1 MQVIRLAVIIAAKT
15 NLKGMAV
22 KKTLSRKQRFFN
34 KINFTT
40 DDEVYVGI
48 DVHKKNCHIAIR
60 LNGAL
65 AITFVAPSDNMA
77 IARMMCKLNPA
88 VKKIVYEAG
97 PTGFSLARVLEEASL
112 PVAVIAPSK
121 IPRPSA
127 QQAKSDQ
134 IDCRKLAEFAE
145 KDLLVAVAVPD
156 SRQESDRQVVR
167 LHNHLRDKRKR
178 IKHQI
183 KSFLLQH
190 NIPEP
195 YGLKDWTKQSIVQL
209 RNIELCRQ
217 LRFTLTVML
226 DELNYL
232 LTQIKRVQL
241 ELKNI
246 YSKEHHSKQMEI
258 LQSHPGVGPITARHF
273 RAEVFNPERFDKAT
287 QLTRYLGLCPHV
299 SQSGQKRIDGRLMKA
314 GQANLRADLVE
325 AAWVWI
331 RFDPA
336 AKKVFLRLLANTS
349 EPNKAIAAVARRLA
363 IHLWKMLC
371 DEQPYRKTA

>member
-1 MQVIRLAVIIAAKT
+1 MT
-15 NLKGMAV
+15 V
-22 KKTLSRKQRFFN
+22 KKTLARKQRFFN

-65 AITFVAPSDNMA
+65 ALTFVAPSDNIA

-97 PTGFSLARVLEEASL
+97 PTGFSLARALEKASL
-112 PVAVIAPSK
+112 PVAGIAPSK
-121 IPRPSA
+121 TPRPSA
-127 QQAKSDQ
+127 QQAKSDG

-145 KDLLVAVAVPD
+145 KDLLVEVAVPD

-167 LHNHLRDKRKR
+167 LHNQLRDKRKR
-178 IKHQI
+178 IKNQI

-195 YGLKDWTKQSIVQL
+195 DGLDDWTKRSVIQL
-209 RNIELCRQ
+209 RNIELCPQ
-217 LRFTLTVML
+217 LRFTMDVML
-226 DELNYL
+226 DELNYVQ
-232 LTQIKRVQL
+232 TQVKRVEL

-246 YSKEHHSKQMEI
+246 YSKERHSKQIEV
-258 LQSHPGVGPITARHF
+258 LQSHPGVGPITARQF
-273 RAEVFNPERFDKAT
+273 RAEVFNPARFDKAT

-314 GQANLRADLVE
+314 GQVKLRADLVE
-325 AAWVWI
+325 ASWVWI
-331 RFDPA
+331 RIDPA

-349 EPNKAIAAVARRLA
+349 EPNKAITAMARRLA

-371 DEQPYRKTA
+371 DEQLYRKAV

>member
-1 MQVIRLAVIIAAKT
+1 MT
-15 NLKGMAV
+15 V

-48 DVHKKNCHIAIR
+48 DVHKKNYHIAIR

-65 AITFVAPSDNMA
+65 ALTFVAPSDNIA

-97 PTGFSLARVLEEASL
+97 PTGFSLARVLEKASL

-145 KDLLVAVAVPD
+145 KDLLVEVAVPD

-167 LHNHLRDKRKR
+167 LHNQLRDKRKR

-183 KSFLLQH
+183 KSLLLQH

-195 YGLKDWTKQSIVQL
+195 HGLKDWTKRSIVQL
-209 RNIELCRQ
+209 RNIELCPQ
-217 LRFTLTVML
+217 LRFTLEVML
-226 DELNYL
+226 DELNYV

-273 RAEVFNPERFDKAT
+273 RAEVFNPARFDKAT

-314 GQANLRADLVE
+314 GQAELRADLVE
-325 AAWVWI
+325 ASWVWI

-349 EPNKAIAAVARRLA
+349 EPNKAIAAMARRLA

-371 DEQPYRKTA
+371 DEKPYRKAS